1 VAQGDLEARLKQ
13 RLGRPVTDGRL
24 DTARDVDL
32 DRAASELLEQFRGS
46 QDFDAFALL
55 FELTYPRLH
64 RMASGL
70 IADGA
75 AALEPDDL
83 VSGLMTRIFTDV
95 RRPVPAVRHFLG
107 WARVSMR
114 HELHDHWRRARRARA
129 HDPDFQTALA
139 APPDPAQASA
149 ERELDGRLAG
159 VARGFLGLV
168 AECFTALEP
177 PQRHVLTARDLLGL
191 PLAGVARGFLGLVA
205 ECFTALEP
213 PQRHV
218 LTARDLLGLPYG
230 RVARLLELPPE
241 QVGMV
246 IKRARARLVERVV
259 SALEERPGGE
269 LRDLDANDRRL
280 LVAQLLDRRG
290 TRAMG
295 RAVQRLLD
303 VSLDAA
309 RARLADLVYEL
320 GKACL
325 SRLPDFPERT
335 LIHAPPRRASV
346 VAGELAALSER
357 LEAARRDVPR
367 VRVGGEHGD
376 VLDEVRRCLDVLA
389 GLEGE
394 SGRQQVLRAMAAIHA
409 GAPAEGERILRALD
423 DEAYDAR
430 TRRRALVN
438 LALAL
443 LRQDRHAE
451 ALAAARV
458 AADRWPDSP
467 VSAVNMLYATARL
480 GDRDGFLDA
489 LRRLAQAQ
497 HSPWAAAWTRENL
510 ASLGELVGLTGTA
523 MRQTMQREGLG

>member
-1 VAQGDLEARLKQ
+1 MAQGDLEARLKQ

-149 ERELDGRLAG
+149 ERELDGR
-159 VARGFLGLV
+159 
-168 AECFTALEP
+168 
-177 PQRHVLTARDLLGL
+177 
-191 PLAGVARGFLGLVA
+191 LAGVARGFLGLVA

>member
-149 ERELDGRLAG
+149 ERELDGR
-159 VARGFLGLV
+159 
-168 AECFTALEP
+168 
-177 PQRHVLTARDLLGL
+177 
-191 PLAGVARGFLGLVA
+191 LAGVARGFLGLVA